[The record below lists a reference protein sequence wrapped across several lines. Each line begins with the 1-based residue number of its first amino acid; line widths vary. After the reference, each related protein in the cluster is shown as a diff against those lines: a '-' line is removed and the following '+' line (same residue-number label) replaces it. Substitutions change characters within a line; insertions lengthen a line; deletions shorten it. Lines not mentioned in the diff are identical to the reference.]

1 MEVNMKILREELRHF
16 EPEVL
21 LEREDMDHKL
31 KGAELWKKNSVLS
44 PDICYVAKNQ
54 DITEKYSCPENITLI
69 IVGDMDKEKVMCF
82 PADVMILHVSSRK
95 EMFYDVFNFILKVFR
110 KYQEFEEKIQRL
122 LIKNSSLQEVIKYG
136 EDFLKNPMIVFD
148 RNYCVLNEIDS
159 RIQDIDWFQDKWSGS
174 KMLPLETV
182 NTIKFSPEYR
192 KSRENIGTYFV
203 SNEYFDYNMI
213 LSSYSR
219 PGYFATIAVVEIYTP
234 LSDIHRYLA
243 EYFSQ
248 IIYQVLNKNSGW
260 TGHSIKFEHFLKE
273 LLRSKQIEQAVIDR
287 YLREF
292 GWKNTDNYVCVTF
305 KTNHWDKINFLYNNI
320 IH

>member
-110 KYQEFEEKIQRL
+110 KYQEFEEK
-122 LIKNSSLQEVIKYG
+122 
-136 EDFLKNPMIVFD
+136 
-148 RNYCVLNEIDS
+148 
-159 RIQDIDWFQDKWSGS
+159 
-174 KMLPLETV
+174 
-182 NTIKFSPEYR
+182 YR
-192 KSRENIGTYFV
+192 G
-203 SNEYFDYNMI
+203 
-213 LSSYSR
+213 
-219 PGYFATIAVVEIYTP
+219 
-234 LSDIHRYLA
+234 
-243 EYFSQ
+243 
-248 IIYQVLNKNSGW
+248 
-260 TGHSIKFEHFLKE
+260 
-273 LLRSKQIEQAVIDR
+273 
-287 YLREF
+287 
-292 GWKNTDNYVCVTF
+292 C
-305 KTNHWDKINFLYNNI
+305 
-320 IH
+320 